1 MRNVNDVKG
10 SDVVVDIP
18 SFILTMR
25 NVNFFFVI
33 KIIILQ
39 MCFILTMRN
48 VNKFVYTFTIMG
60 TTVLY

>member
-39 MCFILTMRN
+39 INVLFISACIYNFLKYN
-48 VNKFVYTFTIMG
+48 F
-60 TTVLY
+60 